1 MKKILILL
9 LGNFMVLFCQGQ
21 RPANDYSAE
30 LARQIEPA
38 RKIVY
43 KSIAGQDL
51 QLHIFE
57 PSGFKLSD
65 RRACFVAIH
74 GGGWSGGNARRFY
87 AFAYELA
94 KRGMVGISIEYRLFN
109 ASLGNTVFECVKD
122 GRSAVRY
129 IRGHA
134 ADFGIDPGKV
144 IVCGGSAG
152 GQIAAG
158 TAFFDHVNEVSDNLD
173 ISARP
178 DALVLYYSVLDTSE
192 EGCGHHHQKFGDRWR
207 ELSPLHQVRS
217 GAPPTIVFHG
227 TGDTVASFAG
237 AKAFQKAMTDAGNR
251 CDLIVKEGGR
261 HGYLIFDKGFY
272 EEAIRQTVSFLRS
285 LGYTIKD

>member
-1 MKKILILL
+1 MKRILILL
-9 LGNFMVLFCQGQ
+9 WVYFIGLICQGQ
-21 RPANDYSAE
+21 QPANDYSAE
-30 LARQIEPA
+30 LARHIEPT
-38 RKIVY
+38 RKVIY

-51 QLHIFE
+51 HLHVFE
-57 PSGFKLSD
+57 PSEFKLTD
-65 RRACFVAIH
+65 RRACFIAIH

-87 AFAYELA
+87 PFAYEFT

-109 ASLGNTVFECVKD
+109 PSSGNTVFDCVKD

-129 IRGHA
+129 IREHA
-134 ADFGIDPGKV
+134 AEFGIDPCKV

-158 TAFFDHVNEVSDNLD
+158 TALFDHVNEVSDNLD

-178 DALVLYYSVLDTSE
+178 DVLVLYYSVLDTSE
-192 EGCGHHHQKFGDRWR
+192 EGCGHHNQKFGDRWR
-207 ELSPLHQVRS
+207 ELSPLCQVKS

-227 TGDTVASFAG
+227 TSDIVASFGG
-237 AKAFQKAMTDAGNR
+237 AKAFQKAMTEAGNW

-261 HGYLIFDKGFY
+261 HGYLIFDKVFY
-272 EEAIRQTVSFLRS
+272 EETIRQTVSFLRS
-285 LGYTIKD
+285 LGYTIED